1 MGRKKVENTPDK
13 DYSNITI
20 DDDFFKDLSK
30 GTDFV
35 MADEGSLMSARM
47 KVPTPLLVINCI
59 WGGGIPLGIM
69 GEVSGPPA
77 SGKSTFAYQC
87 MGNYQKYISDGVSV
101 IYDQE
106 SSMDRDRLHSLGV
119 DVGKVLRLP
128 STSMESSFENMFKM
142 LNKLKEIHKTKDTI
156 SSFQIYD
163 TLAAGGT
170 NKQHES
176 INQGGGAFNAGSM
189 MESPRIIKQNLLNVF
204 QYIEEFPVMILFLNQ
219 VFTQGVGTYAPSVK
233 SGGGYGL
240 SHNIHIHIVFGN
252 NKDVFEDGFLIGTE
266 SMVKLEKS
274 KLSPKLTE
282 IPCYIDATQGG
293 KIDEVESFFRYC
305 TNKANIIKTGSW
317 YSIADTIDYLTNRY
331 YMDESVEGL
340 KNNIRKDDLRNR
352 MKEEPDLLDLM
363 QIRLIDFINDIYPLQ
378 KDINKEY
385 KQTIIERC
393 KYFKSA
399 DPKEPSLEESSNDIE
414 SNEENSDE
422 LLEDDENYTEEE

>member
-1 MGRKKVENTPDK
+1 MARKKTEDTSGV
-13 DYSNITI
+13 DYSEVEIN
-20 DDDFFKDLSK
+20 DEFFKDLAQD
-30 GTDFV
+30 TDFV
-35 MADEGSLMSARM
+35 MADEGSLMNARM

-87 MGNYQKYISDGVSV
+87 MGNYQKYIEDGVSV

-119 DVGKVLRLP
+119 NVSKVLRLP
-128 STSMESSFENMFKM
+128 STSMEASFENMFKM
-142 LNKLKEIHKTKDTI
+142 LNKLKDIHKTKSTI

-170 NKQHES
+170 RKQHDS
-176 INQGGGAFNAGSM
+176 IDNGGGAFNAGSM
-189 MESPRIIKQNLLNVF
+189 MEAPRIIKQNLLNVF

-240 SHNIHIHIVFGN
+240 SHNIHMHIVFGN

-274 KLSPKLTE
+274 KLSPKLTD

-305 TNKANIIKTGSW
+305 TNKAGIIKTGSW
-317 YSIADTIDYLTNRY
+317 YSIADSIDYLMSKYN
-331 YMDESVEGL
+331 MDESVLEL
-340 KNNIRKDDLRNR
+340 KTNIRKDDLRNR
-352 MKEEPDLLDLM
+352 MRQEPDLLDLM

-378 KDINKEY
+378 KDINRDY
-385 KQTIIERC
+385 KKKIFDRC
-393 KYFKSA
+393 KYFISEKT
-399 DPKEPSLEESSNDIE
+399 NDNIVT
-414 SNEENSDE
+414 NDE
-422 LLEDDENYTEEE
+422 YLDSETEEEE